1 MCDNSPRFGSPK
13 WGAGVFQ
20 PRRYPAGNRFT
31 HIEQKIRGNYQ
42 VAIQQAKVFVEDL
55 QRGMFVSR
63 LDRPWTRTP
72 FALQGFYIRDLEE
85 IRQLQ
90 KYCRFV
96 YVDVVKTVGDAG
108 VKLRKIT
115 RAASEAAPGLSPGKG
130 TPRRIPVAINCK
142 PVQVKHNSY
151 APPQPARKEAAKAR
165 ELHDRIINGMHEVMV
180 QLKTDRPLPTAQVSQ
195 TVTQMVDSILRS
207 PDAFSWLAR
216 VRDKDEHTYSH
227 SVRASV
233 WAVVFGRHI
242 GLRRQELVQLG
253 IATLLKDV
261 GKLYLSDAVLTA
273 KRREPREE
281 LEYRKF
287 VEYSVKLLSSDPN
300 LDPQILTIVQC
311 HKEQHDGSGYP
322 RGLRGGQIPV
332 LARMCGI
339 VTFYDEATNP
349 RGAEFPLPPSK
360 AVGQLYDLR
369 SSAFQEQLVV
379 EFIQSIGLYPT
390 GTQVEL
396 STGEI
401 AVVVE
406 QSHQR
411 RLKPKVMVVT
421 DRNKGLLE
429 KPRLFDM
436 AADDDRKQAIV
447 DKGKKSLAEVG
458 LITITQD
465 LDPSRY
471 PHIDVGKVRDQYLYE
486 QRLPAFIARFI
497 PSR

>member
-1 MCDNSPRFGSPK
+1 
-13 WGAGVFQ
+13 
-20 PRRYPAGNRFT
+20 
-31 HIEQKIRGNYQ
+31 
-42 VAIQQAKVFVEDL
+42 
-55 QRGMFVSR
+55 MFVSR

-90 KYCRFV
+90 KCCRYV
-96 YVDVVKTVGDAG
+96 YVDVIKTVGDVG

-115 RAASEAAPGLSPGKG
+115 RAASEDAAAQRSS
-130 TPRRIPVAINCK
+130 RRIPVAINCK
-142 PVQVKHNSY
+142 PVHVKHNSY
-151 APPQPARKEAAKAR
+151 APPEPARKEAAKAKQ
-165 ELHDRIINGMHEVMV
+165 LHQRIVQGMHEIMV
-180 QLKTDRPLPTAQVSQ
+180 QMRSDRPLPTVQVNQ
-195 TVTQMVDSILRS
+195 VITQMVDSVLRS

-216 VRDKDEHTYSH
+216 VREKDEQTYGH

-242 GLRRQELVQLG
+242 GLRRKELVPLG

-261 GKLYLSDAVLTA
+261 GKLHIPDAVLKAA
-273 KRREPREE
+273 KRDPRAE

-287 VEYSVKLLSSDPN
+287 VDYSVKLLAADPN
-300 LDPQILTIVQC
+300 IDQQVLNIVQC
-311 HKEQHDGSGYP
+311 HKEQYDGSGYP

-349 RGAEFPLPPSK
+349 RGTEFPVPPSK
-360 AVGQLYDLR
+360 AVAQLYSLKNC
-369 SSAFQEQLVV
+369 AFQEQLVV
-379 EFIQSIGLYPT
+379 EFIQSMGLYPT

-411 RLKPKVMVVT
+411 RLKPKVMVIT
-421 DRNKGLLE
+421 DCAKSLLE
-429 KPRLFDM
+429 KPQLFDM
-436 AADDDRKQAIV
+436 AADDDRKQALV
-447 DKGKKSLAEVG
+447 DKGKKSLAQVG
-458 LITITQD
+458 LITITKD
-465 LDPSRY
+465 LDPSHF
-471 PHIDVGKVRDQYLYE
+471 PQINVAAVRDQYLYK
-486 QRLPAFIARFI
+486 QRLPALLERILPR
-497 PSR
+497 R

>member
-1 MCDNSPRFGSPK
+1 M
-13 WGAGVFQ
+13 
-20 PRRYPAGNRFT
+20 
-31 HIEQKIRGNYQ
+31 
-42 VAIQQAKVFVEDL
+42 AIQQAKVFVEDL

-90 KYCRFV
+90 KYCRYV
-96 YVDVVKTVGDAG
+96 YVDVVKSVGEVG

-115 RAASEAAPGLSPGKG
+115 RAATEQASSQPLPGKG
-130 TPRRIPVAINCK
+130 DYRRIPVAIDCK
-142 PVQVKHNSY
+142 PVQVRHNSY
-151 APPQPARKEAAKAR
+151 AVPEPARREAPRAR
-165 ELHDRIINGMHEVMV
+165 QLHDRIIRGMHEVMV
-180 QLKTDRPLPTAQVSQ
+180 QLQADRPLPTAQISQ
-195 TVTQMVDSILRS
+195 TVCQMVDSVLRS

-216 VRDKDEHTYSH
+216 VREKDEHTYSH

-242 GLRRQELVQLG
+242 GLRRHELVQLG
-253 IATLLKDV
+253 VATLLKDV
-261 GKLYLSDAVLTA
+261 GKLCLPDEVLKA
-273 KRREPREE
+273 ERRDPRAE

-287 VEYSVKLLSSDPN
+287 VGYSVKLLSTDPN
-300 LDPQILTIVQC
+300 IDRQVINIVQC
-311 HKEQHDGSGYP
+311 HKEQYDGSGYP

-349 RGAEFPLPPSK
+349 RGVEFPVPPSK
-360 AVGQLYDLR
+360 AVAQLYELR
-369 SSAFQEQLVV
+369 NSTFQEQLVV

-396 STGEI
+396 SSGEL

-411 RLKPKVMVVT
+411 RLKPKVMLVT
-421 DRNKGLLE
+421 DREKKLLE

-436 AADDDRKQAIV
+436 AVDDDRKMALV
-447 DKGKKSLAEVG
+447 NKGKKSLPEAG

-465 LDPSRY
+465 LDPSHF
-471 PHIDVGKVRDQYLYE
+471 PHIDVAKVRDQYLYE
-486 QRLPAFIARFI
+486 QRLPAFIARFL

>member
-1 MCDNSPRFGSPK
+1 M
-13 WGAGVFQ
+13 A
-20 PRRYPAGNRFT
+20 
-31 HIEQKIRGNYQ
+31 IE
-42 VAIQQAKVFVEDL
+42 QAKVFVEDL

-90 KYCRFV
+90 KYCRYV
-96 YVDVVKTVGDAG
+96 YVDVIKSVGDVG

-115 RAASEAAPGLSPGKG
+115 RAAGESSGNQQAASAKG
-130 TPRRIPVAINCK
+130 GYHRIPVAIHCK
-142 PVQVKHNSY
+142 PVQVRHNSY
-151 APPQPARKEAAKAR
+151 AAPEPVRKEAARAR
-165 ELHDRIINGMHEVMV
+165 QLHDRIIRGMHEVMV
-180 QLKTDRPLPTAQVSQ
+180 QLKADRPLPTTQVSQ
-195 TVTQMVDSILRS
+195 TVGLMVDSVLRS

-227 SVRASV
+227 SVRACV

-242 GLRRQELVQLG
+242 GLRRVELVQLG
-253 IATLLKDV
+253 VATLLKDV
-261 GKLYLSDAVLTA
+261 GKLFLPDEVLKA
-273 KRREPREE
+273 EKRNPRAE

-287 VEYSVKLLSSDPN
+287 VDYSVKLLSSDPSI
-300 LDPQILTIVQC
+300 DQQILNTVQA
-311 HKEQHDGSGYP
+311 HKEQYDGSGYP

-332 LARMCGI
+332 LARLCGI

-349 RGAEFPLPPSK
+349 RGAEFPVPPSK
-360 AVGQLYDLR
+360 AVSQLYELR
-369 SSAFQEQLVV
+369 NCAFQEQLVV

-396 STGEI
+396 STGEL

-421 DRNKGLLE
+421 DREKKLLE

-436 AADDDRKQAIV
+436 AADDDRKQALV
-447 DKGKKSLAEVG
+447 SKGKKSLAEVG

-465 LDPSRY
+465 LDPSRF
-471 PHIDVGKVRDQYLYE
+471 PQIDVAKVRDQYLCE
-486 QRLPAFIARFI
+486 QRLPSFIARFL
-497 PSR
+497 PGR

>member
-1 MCDNSPRFGSPK
+1 M
-13 WGAGVFQ
+13 
-20 PRRYPAGNRFT
+20 
-31 HIEQKIRGNYQ
+31 
-42 VAIQQAKVFVEDL
+42 AIQQAKVFVEDL

-96 YVDVVKTVGDAG
+96 YVDVTKTVGDVG
-108 VKLRKIT
+108 VKLRKLT
-115 RAASEAAPGLSPGKG
+115 RAASEQIAAQKQSQGRG
-130 TPRRIPVAINCK
+130 TPRRVPVAINCK
-142 PVQVKHNSY
+142 PVQIRHDSY
-151 APPQPARKEAAKAR
+151 APPEPARKEAAKAR
-165 ELHDRIINGMHEVMV
+165 QLHERIIQGMHEVMV
-180 QLKTDRPLPTAQVSQ
+180 QLKSDRPLPTAQVSQ
-195 TVTQMVDSILRS
+195 TVSQMVDSVLRS
-207 PDAFSWLAR
+207 PDAYSWLAR
-216 VRDKDEHTYSH
+216 VREKDEHTYSH

-261 GKLYLSDAVLTA
+261 GKLYLSDGILKAQ
-273 KRREPREE
+273 KRDPREE

-287 VEYSVKLLSSDPN
+287 VDYSVKLLSADPN
-300 LDPQILTIVQC
+300 VDAQVVSIVQC

-349 RGAEFPLPPSK
+349 RGAEFPLAPSK
-360 AVGQLYDLR
+360 AVAQLYELR
-369 SSAFQEQLVV
+369 DCAFQEQLVL

-396 STGEI
+396 STGEL
-401 AVVVE
+401 AVVLE
-406 QSHQR
+406 QSHKR
-411 RLKPKVMVVT
+411 RLKPKVMLVT
-421 DRNKGLLE
+421 DANKKLLE

-436 AADDDRKQAIV
+436 AADDDRKQSLV
-447 DKGKKSLAEVG
+447 EKGKKSLRDAG
-458 LITITQD
+458 FITILHD
-465 LDPSRY
+465 LDPVRY
-471 PHIDVGKVRDQYLYE
+471 PQVDVAKVRDQYLFE

-497 PSR
+497 PNR

>member
-1 MCDNSPRFGSPK
+1 M
-13 WGAGVFQ
+13 
-20 PRRYPAGNRFT
+20 
-31 HIEQKIRGNYQ
+31 
-42 VAIQQAKVFVEDL
+42 AIQQAKVFVEDL

-90 KYCRFV
+90 KYCRYV
-96 YVDVVKTVGDAG
+96 YVDVVKSVGDVG

-115 RAASEAAPGLSPGKG
+115 RAAGEQNAGSQTPAAKG
-130 TPRRIPVAINCK
+130 GHRRIPVAINCK
-142 PVQVKHNSY
+142 PVQIRHNTY
-151 APPQPARKEAAKAR
+151 AVPEPARREAPRAR
-165 ELHDRIINGMHEVMV
+165 QLHERIIRGMHEVMV
-180 QLKTDRPLPTAQVSQ
+180 QLKTDRPLPTAQVNQ
-195 TVTQMVDSILRS
+195 TVGLMVDSVLRS

-216 VRDKDEHTYSH
+216 VREKDEHTYSH
-227 SVRASV
+227 SVRACV

-253 IATLLKDV
+253 VATLLKDV
-261 GKLYLSDAVLTA
+261 GKLYLPDDVLKA
-273 KRREPREE
+273 DKRHPRAE

-287 VEYSVKLLSSDPN
+287 VDYSVKLLSSDPN
-300 LDPQILTIVQC
+300 IDHQILNIVQA
-311 HKEQHDGSGYP
+311 HKEQYDGSGYP
-322 RGLRGGQIPV
+322 RGLRGGQIPI

-360 AVGQLYDLR
+360 AVAQLYELR
-369 SSAFQEQLVV
+369 NCAFQEQLVL

-396 STGEI
+396 STGEL

-406 QSHQR
+406 QSHER
-411 RLKPKVMVVT
+411 RLKPKVMLVT
-421 DRNKGLLE
+421 DRSKKLLD

-436 AADDDRKQAIV
+436 AADDDRKQALV
-447 DKGKKSLAEVG
+447 NKGKKSLAEVG

-465 LDPSRY
+465 LDPSQY
-471 PHIDVGKVRDQYLYE
+471 PHIDVAKVRDQYLYE
-486 QRLPAFIARFI
+486 QRLPAFITRFL
-497 PSR
+497 PGR

>member
-1 MCDNSPRFGSPK
+1 M
-13 WGAGVFQ
+13 
-20 PRRYPAGNRFT
+20 
-31 HIEQKIRGNYQ
+31 
-42 VAIQQAKVFVEDL
+42 AIQQAKVFVEDL

-72 FALQGFYIRDLEE
+72 FALQGFYIRDLDE

-90 KYCRFV
+90 KYCRYV
-96 YVDVVKTVGDAG
+96 YVDVVKTVGDVG

-115 RAASEAAPGLSPGKG
+115 RAAAEASAADASPARG

-142 PVQVKHNSY
+142 PVQVKHDSY
-151 APPQPARKEAAKAR
+151 APPEPARKEAAKAR
-165 ELHDRIINGMHEVMV
+165 QLHDRIVQGMHEVMV
-180 QLKTDRPLPTAQVSQ
+180 QLKSDRPLPTAQVNQ
-195 TVTQMVDSILRS
+195 TVTLMVDSVLRS

-216 VRDKDEHTYSH
+216 VRERDEHTYSH

-261 GKLYLSDAVLTA
+261 GKLYIAEAVLKA
-273 KRREPREE
+273 EKRDPRAE

-287 VEYSVKLLSSDPN
+287 VDYSVKLLSADAN
-300 LDPQILTIVQC
+300 IDPQVLNIVQC
-311 HKEQHDGSGYP
+311 HKEQYDGSGYP

-360 AVGQLYDLR
+360 AVGQLYELR
-369 SSAFQEQLVV
+369 NCAFQEQLVV

-411 RLKPKVMVVT
+411 RLKPKVMLVT
-421 DRNKGLLE
+421 DRNKQLLE
-429 KPRLFDM
+429 KPKLFDM
-436 AADDDRKQAIV
+436 AADDDRKRAIV
-447 DKGKKSLAEVG
+447 DKGKKTLAEVG

-471 PHIDVGKVRDQYLYE
+471 PHINVGRVRDQYLFE
-486 QRLPAFIARFI
+486 QRLPAFIARLL
-497 PSR
+497 PAR

>member
-1 MCDNSPRFGSPK
+1 M
-13 WGAGVFQ
+13 
-20 PRRYPAGNRFT
+20 
-31 HIEQKIRGNYQ
+31 
-42 VAIQQAKVFVEDL
+42 AIQQAKVFVEDL

-72 FALQGFYIRDLEE
+72 FALQGFYIRDQEE

-90 KYCRFV
+90 KYCRYV
-96 YVDVVKTVGDAG
+96 YVDVVKSVGEIGA
-108 VKLRKIT
+108 KLRKIT
-115 RAASEAAPGLSPGKG
+115 GAASQAATDKSASPK
-130 TPRRIPVAINCK
+130 RRVPVAINCK

-151 APPQPARKEAAKAR
+151 LRPEPVRKEAAKAR
-165 ELHDRIINGMHEVMV
+165 QLHGRIVQGMHEVMV
-180 QLKTDRPLPTAQVSQ
+180 QIKSDRPLPIGDVNHV
-195 TVTQMVDSILRS
+195 VTQMVDSVLRS

-253 IATLLKDV
+253 LATLLKDV
-261 GKLYLSDAVLTA
+261 GKLYLSDKVLKA
-273 KRREPREE
+273 EKRDPRAE

-287 VEYSVKLLSSDPN
+287 VDYSVKLLSTDPN
-300 LDPQILTIVQC
+300 IDQQVLSIVQC
-311 HKEQHDGSGYP
+311 HKEQYDGSGYP
-322 RGLRGGQIPV
+322 RGLRGGQIPI

-349 RGAEFPLPPSK
+349 RGAEFPVPPSK
-360 AVGQLYDLR
+360 AVGQLYELR
-369 SSAFQEQLVV
+369 NSAFQEQLVV

-396 STGEI
+396 STGEV

-406 QSHQR
+406 QSYQR
-411 RLKPKVMVVT
+411 RLKPKVMLVT
-421 DRNKGLLE
+421 DAEKNLLA

-436 AADDDRKQAIV
+436 AADDDRKQALV
-447 DKGKKSLAEVG
+447 EKGKKSLAEVG

-465 LDPSRY
+465 LDQSRY
-471 PHIDVGKVRDQYLYE
+471 PQIDVAAVRDQYMFE
-486 QRLPAFIARFI
+486 QRLPAFIARLL
-497 PSR
+497 PKS

>member
-1 MCDNSPRFGSPK
+1 
-13 WGAGVFQ
+13 
-20 PRRYPAGNRFT
+20 
-31 HIEQKIRGNYQ
+31 
-42 VAIQQAKVFVEDL
+42 
-55 QRGMFVSR
+55 MFVSR

-90 KYCRFV
+90 KYCRYV
-96 YVDVVKTVGDAG
+96 YVDVVKTVGDVG

-115 RAASEAAPGLSPGKG
+115 RAAAESAAKEMPARG

-142 PVQVKHNSY
+142 PVQIRHNSY
-151 APPQPARKEAAKAR
+151 AAPESVRKEAPKAR
-165 ELHDRIINGMHEVMV
+165 QLHERIVQGMHEVMV
-180 QLKTDRPLPTAQVSQ
+180 QLKSDQPLPTAQVNH
-195 TVTQMVDSILRS
+195 TVSLMVDSVLRS

-216 VRDKDEHTYSH
+216 VREKDEHTYSH

-242 GLRRQELVQLG
+242 GLRRLELVQLG
-253 IATLLKDV
+253 VATLLKDV
-261 GKLYLSDAVLTA
+261 GKLYLADAVVKA
-273 KRREPREE
+273 EKRDPRAE

-287 VEYSVKLLSSDPN
+287 VDYSVKLLSADPN
-300 LDPQILTIVQC
+300 IDRNVLTIVQC
-311 HKEQHDGSGYP
+311 HKEQYDGSGYP
-322 RGLRGGQIPV
+322 KGLRGGQIPV

-339 VTFYDEATNP
+339 VTYYDEATNP
-349 RGAEFPLPPSK
+349 RGAEFPIPPSR
-360 AVGQLYDLR
+360 AVAQLYDLR
-369 SSAFQEQLVV
+369 NSAFQEQLVV

-390 GTQVEL
+390 GTQVQL

-411 RLKPKVMVVT
+411 RLKPKVMLVT
-421 DRNKGLLE
+421 DAQKKLLA

-436 AADDDRKQAIV
+436 AADDDRKQALV
-447 DKGKKSLAEVG
+447 KKGKKSLAEVG

-465 LDPSRY
+465 MDPSRY
-471 PHIDVGKVRDQYLYE
+471 PAIDVAKVRDQYLYE
-486 QRLPAFIARFI
+486 QRLPAFVARFL
-497 PSR
+497 PTRQTS